1 MIEFTILFIEI
12 SVFKNIVTLLKKHP
26 NLKPHLHIKI
36 ESGTNRLGIQIN
48 DIIDITPEV
57 EKIVSGSKIKKGV
70 CLISSP
76 GSTCGITTIEYEPE
90 LLKDFK
96 EFLEKLVPSDKEYR
110 HDKVWGEKNG
120 FSHILSAIIKPF
132 LAVPLEEGKLILG
145 QWQQIV
151 FLDFEPSVLWKPVFV
166 NFKIANNFNARN

>member
-1 MIEFTILFIEI
+1 
-12 SVFKNIVTLLKKHP
+12 
-26 NLKPHLHIKI
+26 
-36 ESGTNRLGIQIN
+36 
-48 DIIDITPEV
+48 
-57 EKIVSGSKIKKGV
+57 
-70 CLISSP
+70 LISSP

-151 FLDFEPSVLWKPVFV
+151 FLDFDSRPRTRELVVSL
-166 NFKIANNFNARN
+166 IRAN

>member
-1 MIEFTILFIEI
+1 MRFTLSTKGFA
-12 SVFKNIVTLLKKHP
+12 
-26 NLKPHLHIKI
+26 
-36 ESGTNRLGIQIN
+36 
-48 DIIDITPEV
+48 DIIDITSR
-57 EKIVSGSKIKKGV
+57 VSEAVKKSMVREGI

-96 EFLEKLVPSDKEYR
+96 EFLEKIAPSDKEYH

-120 FSHILSAIIKPF
+120 FSHIRSALIKPF
-132 LAVPLEEGKLILG
+132 LAVPIEEEKLVLG

-151 FLDFEPSVLWKPVFV
+151 FIDFDNRPREREIMV
-166 NFKIANNFNARN
+166 KIIHA